1 MASSSTTTL
10 STEVARISP
19 RENWWIIIPITALIA
34 ALLSNRIWFLLYVHL
49 FSGIL
54 WTGTDIFMG
63 FILGPILR
71 KVDLPTRRAI
81 ITRLMPRMLFYMPTV
96 STITITSGYYLAVWR
111 GFFPLTYP
119 GAYWVVAAGIMA
131 GIMIV
136 QGLGIL
142 LPINLKV
149 FFEIRKEHPDGA
161 RIRRLMGIYVKVVA
175 SQAVLQFSIIVVMV
189 KFRMGL
195 F

>member
-1 MASSSTTTL
+1 MAGSTTTL
-10 STEVARISP
+10 NPEVARISP
-19 RENWWIIIPITALIA
+19 RDNWWIVIPIGALIA
-34 ALLSNRIWFLLYVHL
+34 ALLSNWIWFLLYIHL
-49 FSGIL
+49 FCGIM

-63 FILGPILR
+63 FMLGPILR

-96 STITITSGYYLAVWR
+96 STITITAGYYLAVWR
-111 GFFPLTYP
+111 GFFPLNYD

-131 GIMIV
+131 GIMTI

-149 FFEIRKEHPDGA
+149 FFEIRKENPDGA
-161 RIRRLMGIYVKVVA
+161 RIRRLMGIYVKLVA
-175 SQAVLQFSIIVVMV
+175 SQAVLQFAIIVVMV

-195 F
+195 P

>member
-1 MASSSTTTL
+1 MASSTTTL
-10 STEVARISP
+10 RPEMARMSL
-19 RENWWIIIPITALIA
+19 RDNWWIVIPIAALIA
-34 ALLSNRIWFLLYVHL
+34 ALLSNWIWFLLYIHL
-49 FSGIL
+49 FSAIL

-96 STITITSGYYLAVWR
+96 STITITAGYYLAVWR
-111 GFFPLTYP
+111 GFFPLNYP

-131 GIMIV
+131 GIMTI

-149 FFEIRKEHPDGA
+149 FFEIRKENPVGA
-161 RIRRLMGIYVKVVA
+161 RIRRLVGIYVKLVA
-175 SQAVLQFSIIVVMV
+175 SQAVLQFAIIVVMV
-189 KFRMGL
+189 RFRMGL
-195 F
+195 P